1 MRNNKIELGGAFLN
15 KKEVLEV
22 WIDNYTQRLVRL
34 AYTYVKD
41 WLTAEDQVQEA
52 FIKAFNSMDQL
63 KNKEEP
69 FPWLARIVIN
79 ECKSSFRKSWREII
93 SDFLP
98 EKKQESSEESYIR
111 SVQEEEIHNAVYNLP
126 KHYSLPI
133 TLFYFEELSIQ
144 QISEVLNLNIG
155 TVKSRLA
162 RGRQLLSRKIEEDG
176 YGGKRIKISKNLL

>member
-1 MRNNKIELGGAFLN
+1 MNNR
-15 KKEVLEV
+15 EVLEV
-22 WIDNYTQRLVRL
+22 WIEKYTQRLVRL

-41 WLTAEDQVQEA
+41 WLKAEDQVQEA
-52 FIKAFNSMDQL
+52 YIKAFNSMNQL

-79 ECKSSFRKSWREII
+79 ECKSSFRKSWREVL

-98 EKKQESSEESYIR
+98 ERKLESSEDSYLR
-111 SVQEEEIHNAVYNLP
+111 SVQEEEIHNAVYDLP

-144 QISEVLNLNIG
+144 EISQILNLNIG
-155 TVKSRLA
+155 TVKTRLS
-162 RGRQLLSRKIEEDG
+162 RGRQLLSRKIKEDG
-176 YGGKRIKISKNLL
+176 YGGKRIKVSKNVL